1 LPLAV
6 PSALIA
12 AVWDQVNEGMRA
24 VPSGGAEVGGLLLGR
39 RSQTPIILAEEVVP
53 IAIEYQFGPSF
64 RLSTSDLK
72 GIEALMASLQKDPSK
87 RVVGFYRSRTRNDS
101 LYEENERTVLATLEQ
116 AHTSF
121 ASDFHYYVALTP
133 TSRLTMTASASF
145 RREEGWDDWQHVTL
159 VMNPRSIVRP
169 FELVPAP
176 TGPQASS
183 SQFEQASATPPA
195 EAPNA
200 LRVPDPLPAS
210 DRIAPDMPDPAAH
223 VPQPAAEP
231 HPRPR
236 LDREP
241 AEPPAVR
248 TREGSNGAR
257 RAWYV
262 AGVVLLAAVALGTYL
277 RINSSPPTVP
287 VTVSETRAA
296 TAPAS
301 ETTLSAATAPA
312 SLHTGFVATRDGS
325 LWKLAWDRAAVKA
338 LHPTSLMLSIRD
350 GAKKRLVHLAPSDL
364 ARGAIFYTPQ
374 SNDLL
379 FSLTLVTP
387 GGQSEEEHVRALGG
401 ARSVEALL
409 EPGPKIVAPDQ
420 VRTLRPFTLT
430 PSGPKDSPAGNQAVA
445 EAPPP
450 PALTAVP
457 NAPLNSVL
465 PIAPATPVQPAT
477 VAKPLSSPET
487 SPPPARVDFAKLL
500 AGSWAATFSESPFPT
515 ETATVSVTVYAG
527 EVDGWFLGR
536 YRVPK
541 TGPPLKQPV
550 NFQFRGNLDKDRSP
564 DGAWVFTFR
573 SGDRQGNV
581 KLRPQGGALDV
592 TWKASLEDGKTYTFE
607 HVMGRQPGK

>member
-1 LPLAV
+1 
-6 PSALIA
+6 
-12 AVWDQVNEGMRA
+12 
-24 VPSGGAEVGGLLLGR
+24 
-39 RSQTPIILAEEVVP
+39 
-53 IAIEYQFGPSF
+53 
-64 RLSTSDLK
+64 
-72 GIEALMASLQKDPSK
+72 MASLQKDPSK

-277 RINSSPPTVP
+277 RINFVTTHCACDRVRDQGGNRAGVGDHVYQRQPPRRP
-287 VTVSETRAA
+287 
-296 TAPAS
+296 
-301 ETTLSAATAPA
+301 
-312 SLHTGFVATRDGS
+312 LHTGFVATRDGS

-364 ARGAIFYTPQ
+364 AEE
-374 SNDLL
+374 L
-379 FSLTLVTP
+379 FLY
-387 GGQSEEEHVRALGG
+387 A
-401 ARSVEALL
+401 
-409 EPGPKIVAPDQ
+409 
-420 VRTLRPFTLT
+420 
-430 PSGPKDSPAGNQAVA
+430 AV
-445 EAPPP
+445 
-450 PALTAVP
+450 
-457 NAPLNSVL
+457 
-465 PIAPATPVQPAT
+465 Q
-477 VAKPLSSPET
+477 
-487 SPPPARVDFAKLL
+487 
-500 AGSWAATFSESPFPT
+500 
-515 ETATVSVTVYAG
+515 
-527 EVDGWFLGR
+527 
-536 YRVPK
+536 
-541 TGPPLKQPV
+541 
-550 NFQFRGNLDKDRSP
+550 
-564 DGAWVFTFR
+564 
-573 SGDRQGNV
+573 
-581 KLRPQGGALDV
+581 
-592 TWKASLEDGKTYTFE
+592 
-607 HVMGRQPGK
+607 